1 MRRGFEMGFRY
12 RKSLRLGPVR
22 INLGKRGIGT
32 SIGIPGFRVTNS
44 SNGRKYVT
52 LGLPGTGLSWTK
64 TLGASGRASRAVSSE
79 TSEQNS
85 ITPQIEQVEIESNSK
100 ERRQNAPLEFE

>member
-1 MRRGFEMGFRY
+1 MGFRF
-12 RKSLRLGPVR
+12 RKSLRLGPAR

-32 SIGIPGFRVTNS
+32 SIGVPGFRVTNS
-44 SNGRKYVT
+44 SNGRKYLT

-64 TLGASGRASRAVSSE
+64 TLGSNRRNSRTVTPEVSA
-79 TSEQNS
+79 QNP
-85 ITPQIEQVEIESNSK
+85 ITPDTENVEIESNSK

>member
-1 MRRGFEMGFRY
+1 MGFRY

-32 SIGIPGFRVTNS
+32 SIGVPGFRVTNS

-52 LGLPGTGLSWTK
+52 IGLPGTGLSWTK
-64 TLGASGRASRAVSSE
+64 TLGTSGRTSRTVSPEISE
-79 TSEQNS
+79 HNS
-85 ITPQIEQVEIESNSK
+85 ITPDTEQIEIESKSK
-100 ERRQNAPLEFE
+100 DRRQNAPLEFE